1 MSMNMAESKLHS
13 GHYILIGAVGS
24 LVFIFILLY
33 LFMQGKVS
41 IVTQDYYGQELH
53 FNERQEAI
61 HRTMPFDSLYK
72 AQIVN
77 GRLELTI
84 PQTINN
90 LLEKGEIQVYCPSGE
105 VNDAVFHFLPSVSN
119 IYTFDKPRTNNNC
132 VLKIMLRADSK
143 DYYREVKI

>member
-1 MSMNMAESKLHS
+1 MSINMTAGKLHS

-24 LVFIFILLY
+24 LVFIFVLLY

-41 IVTQDYYGQELH
+41 IVTEDYYGQELH

-61 HRTMPFDSLYK
+61 HRTMPYDSLYK

-77 GRLELTI
+77 DRLEITI
-84 PQTINN
+84 PQNINKS
-90 LLEKGEIQVYCPSGE
+90 LEKGEIQVYCPSAE
-105 VNDAVFHFLPSVSN
+105 ADDAIFHFLPSASN
-119 IYTFDKPRTNNNC
+119 IYTFDKPRTNTNC
-132 VLKIMLRADSK
+132 VLKIMLRADSQ